1 MRDLVFTFLGRP
13 AGIIGL
19 ALLGFVCLMA
29 ALAPVLYPASPWDMS
44 GIPFSRPGENGM
56 MLGADTLGRDVA
68 SGILH
73 GARVSLLI
81 GTASALAAVCIG
93 VLLGCVAGYAGGFV
107 DTAIVRFTEI
117 FQTIPSFVLAILM
130 VAILTPS
137 LATIILAI
145 ALVSWPPLARL
156 TRAQVMSISQREF
169 VQAARC
175 QGQST
180 LSIVVRHVLPNAISP
195 VIVAGSLTVAAAILI
210 EAALS
215 FMGLGDPN
223 FMSWGYMIGAGRTV
237 IRQAWWMSVFPGLAI
252 LLTVVAI
259 NLVGEAL
266 NDALN
271 PRISRA

>member
-1 MRDLVFTFLGRP
+1 MQDFMRTFLRRP
-13 AGIIGL
+13 AGSVGLLLL
-19 ALLGFVCLMA
+19 ALVCLLA
-29 ALAPVLYPASPWDMS
+29 VLAPLLYPASPWEMA

-56 MLGADTLGRDVA
+56 LLGSDTLGRDVA
-68 SGILH
+68 SGIAH
-73 GARVSLLI
+73 GARVSILI
-81 GTASALAAVCIG
+81 GLASTLTALCIG
-93 VLLGCVAGYAGGFV
+93 VPLGCIAGYAGGAV
-107 DTAIVRFTEI
+107 DSAIVRLTEI
-117 FQTIPSFVLAILM
+117 FQTIPSFVLAILL

-137 LATIILAI
+137 IGTIILTI
-145 ALVSWPPLARL
+145 GLVSWPQLARL
-156 TRAQVMSISQREF
+156 TRAQVKTVSQREF

-180 LSIVVRHVLPNAISP
+180 PSIVLRHVLPNAVSP
-195 VIVAGSLTVAAAILI
+195 IIVAGSLTVAAAILI

-223 FMSWGYMIGAGRTV
+223 FMSWGYMVGAGRTV
-237 IRQAWWMSVFPGLAI
+237 IRQAWWMSVFPGIAI

-266 NDALN
+266 NDTLN

>member
-1 MRDLVFTFLGRP
+1 MRNFVHTFLGRP
-13 AGIIGL
+13 AGAVGL

-56 MLGADTLGRDVA
+56 LLGADTLGRDVA

-81 GTASALAAVCIG
+81 GIASALAAVGIG
-93 VLLGCVAGYAGGFV
+93 VLLGCVAGYAGGLV
-107 DTAIVRFTEI
+107 DMAIVRFTEI

-137 LATIILAI
+137 LGTIILAI

-156 TRAQVMSISQREF
+156 TRAQVMSVSQREF

-180 LSIVVRHVLPNAISP
+180 VSIVLRHVLPNAISP

-223 FMSWGYMIGAGRTV
+223 FMSWGYMIGSGRTV
-237 IRQAWWMSVFPGLAI
+237 IRQAWWMSVFPGFAI

>member
-1 MRDLVFTFLGRP
+1 MRDLARTFLRRP
-13 AGIIGL
+13 AGIVGL
-19 ALLGFVCLMA
+19 SLLAFVCLMA
-29 ALAPVLYPASPWDMS
+29 ALAPVIYPASPWEMA
-44 GIPFSRPGENGM
+44 GVPFSRPGENGM
-56 MLGADTLGRDVA
+56 LLGADTLGRDVA

-81 GTASALAAVCIG
+81 GMASALAASCIG
-93 VLLGCVAGYAGGFV
+93 VLLGCIAGYAGGLV
-107 DTAIVRFTEI
+107 DLAIVRFTEL
-117 FQTIPSFVLAILM
+117 FQTIPSFVLTILL

-156 TRAQVMSISQREF
+156 TRAQVMSVSQREF

-180 LSIVVRHVLPNAISP
+180 LSIVVHHVLPNAISP
-195 VIVAGSLTVAAAILI
+195 IVVAGSLTVAAAILI

-237 IRQAWWMSVFPGLAI
+237 IRQAWWMSVFPGIAI

-271 PRISRA
+271 PRILRA

>member
-1 MRDLVFTFLGRP
+1 MRDFARAFLGRP
-13 AGIIGL
+13 AGVVGL
-19 ALLGFVCLMA
+19 ALLALVFFLAIA
-29 ALAPVLYPASPWDMS
+29 APWLYPASPWEMS
-44 GIPFSRPGENGM
+44 GIPFSAPGENGM
-56 MLGADTLGRDVA
+56 LLGADTLGRDIAV
-68 SGILH
+68 GIAH
-73 GARVSLLI
+73 GARVSIMI
-81 GTASALAAVCIG
+81 GFASTLTALCIG
-93 VLLGCVAGYAGGFV
+93 VLLGCIAGYAGGVV
-107 DTAIVRFTEI
+107 DVVIVRFTEV
-117 FQTIPSFVLAILM
+117 FQTIPSFVLAILL

-137 LATIILAI
+137 LTTIILAI
-145 ALVSWPPLARL
+145 GLVSWPPLSRL
-156 TRAQVMSISQREF
+156 TRAQVKTISQREF

-180 LSIVVRHVLPNAISP
+180 LSVVVRHVLPNAVSP
-195 VIVAGSLTVAAAILI
+195 IIVAGSLTVAAAILI

-266 NDALN
+266 NDTLN

>member
-1 MRDLVFTFLGRP
+1 MREIVGTFVRRP
-13 AGIIGL
+13 AGVVGL
-19 ALLGFVCLMA
+19 VLLGLVCLMA
-29 ALAPVLYPASPWDMS
+29 VMAPFVYPASPWEMT

-56 MLGADTLGRDVA
+56 LLGADTLGRDVA
-68 SGILH
+68 AGIVH
-73 GARVSLLI
+73 GARVSILI
-81 GTASALAAVCIG
+81 GLASTLTALFIG
-93 VLLGCVAGYAGGFV
+93 VFLGCIAGYAGGAV

-117 FQTIPSFVLAILM
+117 FQTIPSFVLAILL

-137 LATIILAI
+137 LTTIILAI
-145 ALVSWPPLARL
+145 GLVSWPPLARL
-156 TRAQVMSISQREF
+156 TRAQVRSVAEREF

-180 LSIVVRHVLPNAISP
+180 LSVVLRHVLPNAVSP
-195 VIVAGSLTVAAAILI
+195 IIVAASLTVAAAILI

-237 IRQAWWMSVFPGLAI
+237 IRQAWWMSLFPGLAI
-252 LLTVVAI
+252 LMTVVAI

>member
-1 MRDLVFTFLGRP
+1 MRDICKAFFGRP
-13 AGIIGL
+13 TGWIGII
-19 ALLGFVCLMA
+19 LLGLVILMA
-29 ALAPVLYPASPWDMS
+29 LLAPVIYPASPWEMT
-44 GIPFSRPGENGM
+44 GVPFARPGEMGM
-56 MLGADTLGRDVA
+56 VLGADTLGRDIA
-68 SGILH
+68 SGVMH

-81 GTASALAAVCIG
+81 GVASTLAALLIG
-93 VLLGCVAGYAGGFV
+93 VTLGCIAGYFGGWV
-107 DTAIVRFTEI
+107 DTLLVRFTEI
-117 FQTIPSFVLAILM
+117 FQTIPNFVLAILL

-137 LATIILAI
+137 IGTIILAI
-145 ALVSWPPLARL
+145 GIVSWPPLARL
-156 TRAQVMSISQREF
+156 TRAQVMSVSTREF

-180 LSIVVRHVLPNAISP
+180 TSIVLRHVLPNAVSP
-195 VIVAGSLTVAAAILI
+195 IIVAGSLTVASAILI

-215 FMGLGDPN
+215 FLGLGDPN
-223 FMSWGYMIGAGRTV
+223 FMSWGFMIGSGRTV

-252 LLTVVAI
+252 LLTVIAI